1 MIDIEEQSLTII
13 NYFESSEIVEE
24 RTYQHDRTTS
34 STDAIDSRQYYLL
47 NVCDARSSRSFI
59 FGD

>member
-1 MIDIEEQSLTII
+1 MIDIEEQSII
-13 NYFESSEIVEE
+13 NYFESSEIVQE

-34 STDAIDSRQYYLL
+34 SRDAIDSRQCYLL